1 MKREWRICRRTTA
14 VWWLGLLT
22 PLVAVAL
29 RPPAAIAA
37 RLTVAEAMGAPY
49 APVVAV
55 VDTVSSLGPLA
66 QRSRRV
72 DLAALVRF
80 HGHPCD
86 GLVVA
91 AAAIAYGLRS
101 LFPGGVV
108 DRTDLACAMNRSPCY
123 GDVAAYLT
131 GARHRYG
138 SLVVDP
144 KLGDGWIL
152 TRLSTGRTVRVAL
165 RPGVKPEALHEAE
178 GELKHGGCDLAA
190 IASVQAL
197 QRRFALAILERPPA
211 SLFTIEPL
219 PHFPYP
225 TGTARPD
232 TSKAACGAEPDAAF
246 APIPK
251 PGSAGGHLPT
261 AKEATP

>member
-1 MKREWRICRRTTA
+1 MNTTKVWRTA
-14 VWWLGLLT
+14 LLVLLGL
-22 PLVAVAL
+22 AAL
-29 RPPAAIAA
+29 RPPAASAA
-37 RLTVAEAMGAPY
+37 RLTVAEVVAAPY

-55 VDTVSSLGPLA
+55 MDTVSSLGPLDRRA
-66 QRSRRV
+66 QRV

-91 AAAIAYGLRS
+91 ATGIAYGLKS

-108 DRTDLACAMNRSPCY
+108 DRTDLAVAVNRSACY

-144 KLGDGWIL
+144 KLGDVWIL
-152 TRLSTGRTVRVAL
+152 TRRSTGKTVRVAL

-178 GELKHGGCDLAA
+178 AKLKRGGCEPAA
-190 IASVQAL
+190 IERVQAL
-197 QRRFALAILERPPA
+197 QRRFALAVLTRPPA
-211 SLFTIEPL
+211 EVFVRQSLPR
-219 PHFPYP
+219 FPYA

-232 TSKAACGAEPDAAF
+232 TTKAACEA
-246 APIPK
+246 
-251 PGSAGGHLPT
+251 GSAIALTPNPGPT
-261 AKEATP
+261 GREARSTEEVTP

>member
-1 MKREWRICRRTTA
+1 MKHRWIARRLPA
-14 VWWLGLLT
+14 PSRDAGLLI
-22 PLVAVAL
+22 LFALIAL
-29 RPPAAIAA
+29 RPPTTFAA
-37 RLTVAEAMGAPY
+37 RLTVADAVAAPY

-66 QRSRRV
+66 RQPQRV
-72 DLAALVRF
+72 DLVALVRF

-91 AAAIAYGLRS
+91 AAGIAHGLKS

-108 DRTDLACAMNRSPCY
+108 DRTDLACAVNRSACY

-144 KLGDGWIL
+144 KLGDAWIL
-152 TRLSTGRTVRVAL
+152 TRRSTGETVRVAL

-178 GELKHGGCDLAA
+178 ANLKHGGCDPAA
-190 IASVQAL
+190 IAGVQAL
-197 QRRFALAILERPPA
+197 QRRFALAVLTRPPA
-211 SLFTIEPL
+211 SIFTVDRL
-219 PHFPYP
+219 ARFPYH
-225 TGTARPD
+225 TGAARPD
-232 TSKAACGAEPDAAF
+232 TTKAACEAGPAVAYTLL
-246 APIPK
+246 PIPG
-251 PGSAGGHLPT
+251 PARSEAPS
-261 AKEATP
+261 AKEVTP